1 MLFNSYIFVFAFLPF
16 TWIVYFWLNRRE
28 SNKAAL
34 TFLTIMSLIFYGYFN
49 LSYLLIICTSICANY
64 LISRLMYG
72 KGKYSTYIKKTAF
85 VVGVTFNIAL
95 IGYFKYYDFFLE
107 NCNRVFGTSFELHN
121 ILLPLGIS
129 FFTFQQVSYVIDSY
143 RGETADYSFLE
154 YASFVTFF
162 PQLIAGPIVLHG
174 ELIPQFRDGTRRR
187 PDWEWIA
194 SGLYI
199 FAIGM
204 AKKVL
209 IADSLAG
216 AVNIGF
222 NEVSYLT
229 SGDAWVVMLAYTL
242 QIYFDFSGYCDMA
255 CGIAKMFHIEIPAN
269 FNSPYKAVSVVDF
282 WNRWHMTLTRFLRN
296 YIYFPL
302 GGSRKGKVR
311 TYLNIMIVFL
321 VSGIWHGANWT
332 FILWGLLHGIANCL
346 TRMMKKSWDKMHLVT
361 QWFLTFGFVNVAW
374 VIFRADSI
382 GDALEFLKTMFGM
395 QNLNVRSEIAEAF
408 LMPEMYWVRARWNF
422 LADFS
427 SVGVNGLFMWIM
439 LAVAM
444 FIALNCK
451 NQTEDDGKMT
461 CKKTVVTIGLLFW
474 SIMSLSGISTFL
486 YFNF

>member
-16 TWIVYFWLNRRE
+16 TLIGYFWLNRKK

-34 TFLTIMSLIFYGYFN
+34 TFLTIMSLLFYGYFN
-49 LSYLLIICTSICANY
+49 ASYLLIICSSICVNY
-64 LISRLMYG
+64 GISRLMYI
-72 KGKYSTYIKKTAF
+72 KWEHRTYVKKLVCA
-85 VVGVTFNIAL
+85 VGIAFNIAL

-107 NCNRVFGTSFELHN
+107 NCNYVFGTSFELCN

-129 FFTFQQVSYVIDSY
+129 FFTFQQLSYVVDSY
-143 RGETADYSFLE
+143 RGETEDYSFLE
-154 YASFVTFF
+154 YAAFVTFF

-174 ELIPQFRDGTRRR
+174 EMIPQFRDEHKRE
-187 PDWEWIA
+187 PDWEWMA
-194 SGLYI
+194 NGLYI

-209 IADSLAG
+209 IADSLAN
-216 AVNIGF
+216 AVNTGF
-222 NEVSYLT
+222 GQVSYLT

-255 CGIAKMFHIEIPAN
+255 CGLGKMFHMEIPAN
-269 FNSPYKAVSVVDF
+269 FNSPYKALSILDF
-282 WNRWHMTLTRFLRN
+282 WDRWHMTLTRFLRT

-302 GGSRKGKVR
+302 GGSRKGKAR

-332 FILWGLLHGIANCL
+332 FVLWGALHGIANCL
-346 TRMMKKSWDKMHLVT
+346 TRMMKKSWEKMNNVT
-361 QWFLTFGFVNVAW
+361 QWFLTFGFVSVTW
-374 VIFRADSI
+374 VIFRADTLQ
-382 GDALEFLKTMFGM
+382 DAVEFLKTMFGM
-395 QNLNVRSEIAEAF
+395 QNLSVRTEISEAF
-408 LMPEMYWVRARWNF
+408 LMPEMYWLRARWNF

-427 SVGVNGLFMWIM
+427 TVGVNGLFMWIM

-451 NQTEDDGKMT
+451 NQSEDDGKMT
-461 CKKTVVTIGLLFW
+461 YKKAFVTIGLLFW